1 MDIVIE
7 ASRSNRRRLVRRGV
21 WIVAAFV
28 ALALAFWGRAR
39 GPSVPTV
46 DRTTIVID
54 TVVRGDFVREVR
66 GTGVLVPEH
75 LRLIAA
81 PVSARV
87 ERIAVERGAE
97 VRRGQVL
104 LHFANPDVELQA
116 VQADQQVMQAEGDQL
131 GQEVVLRSTLLTQE
145 ATVESARTQFERAAR
160 EAAVAE
166 SLDARGAAARLE
178 VANRRAEAR
187 EAAARVHAESG
198 RLELLRATI
207 DSQLRVQ
214 RARVAALRSIA
225 MRYRDRVASLTL
237 TVPEDGMI
245 QSLDVQ
251 LGQWAPEGMVLGV
264 VVRPGAL
271 KALIRVAEQQAREIQ
286 VGQLARIDTRAGL
299 VAARVVRKDA
309 VAVQGT
315 LGVELAFTG
324 APPPGMVP
332 DLVVDGVIELERVGA
347 VLQVGQMPPTDQT
360 GRVSVF
366 RLDGDGRF
374 ATRVP
379 VTVGRTSLS
388 RTEVVA
394 GLREGDHIILT
405 DLAER
410 GAAERIRLS
419 DP

>member
-1 MDIVIE
+1 MDVVIE
-7 ASRSNRRRLVRRGV
+7 TSRSGRGPFLRRGA
-21 WIVAAFV
+21 WMLVAAGV
-28 ALALAFWGRAR
+28 LWLAVWGRWQR
-39 GPSVPTV
+39 PSVPTV
-46 DRTTIVID
+46 DRATIVID

-116 VQADQQVMQAEGDQL
+116 VQADQQVMQAESDQIS
-131 GQEVVLRSTLLTQE
+131 QEVALRSTLLVQE
-145 ATVESARTQFERAAR
+145 ATLESARTQFERATR

-178 VANRRAEAR
+178 VESRRADAR
-187 EAAARVHAESG
+187 EATARFRAESG
-198 RLELLRATI
+198 RFQLLRVTI

-214 RARVAALRSIA
+214 RARVAALHSIA
-225 MRYRDRVASLTL
+225 RRYRERVASLTL
-237 TVPEDGMI
+237 RVPEDGMI

-251 LGQWAPEGMVLGV
+251 LGQWTPEGTVLGV

-271 KALIRVAEQQAREIQ
+271 KAAIRVAEQQAREIQ
-286 VGQLARIDTRAGL
+286 VGQLARVDTRAGL

-309 VAVQGT
+309 VALQGT
-315 LGVELAFTG
+315 LGIELTFTG

-332 DLVVDGVIELERVGA
+332 DLVVDGIIELERVGS
-347 VLQVGQMPPTDQT
+347 VLQVGQLPPADQT

-366 RLDGDGRF
+366 RLDEDGRF

-379 VTVGRTSLS
+379 VTVGRTSLA

-394 GLREGDHIILT
+394 GLRQGDQVILT
-405 DLAER
+405 DLADR
-410 GAAERIRLS
+410 GRAGRIRLS